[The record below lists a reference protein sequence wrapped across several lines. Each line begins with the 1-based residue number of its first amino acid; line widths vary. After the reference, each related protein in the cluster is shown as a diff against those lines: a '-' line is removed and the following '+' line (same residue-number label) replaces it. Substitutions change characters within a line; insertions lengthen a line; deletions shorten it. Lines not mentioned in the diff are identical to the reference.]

1 MSLSKSNS
9 SNYKRIAKNAGM
21 LYFRMLFTIAT
32 TLYISRLV
40 LQALGVEDFG
50 IYSVVAGF
58 VAMLGFL
65 NNAMTAATQRFLSFE
80 LGKTEGGSVAQ
91 VFSMSMNIHILIALT
106 ALIVGETIGIWFVDT
121 QLNIPLERMPS
132 AKWVFHLALLAFML
146 SVITVPYKALV
157 IAHEKINIFAWIS
170 ISEAIFKLVAALLLT
185 FIHWDTLILY
195 GTLNL
200 SVFILIF
207 IIYKLYCR
215 TYFTDSHYLFLW
227 DRALF
232 KNLISFTGW
241 SLWGN
246 LAFVMSG
253 QGTNIL
259 LNIFFGPT
267 VNAARSI
274 AMEVST
280 GLNSFVS
287 SLQVAVNP
295 QIVKSY
301 SANDLDYMHRLICYG
316 AKYNFILLFFIS
328 MPVFVNTDFVIKLW
342 LGSNPEYTS
351 SFVKLIIINI
361 LIDCISAPLITA
373 AGATG
378 NIKRYQLIT
387 GSILLLNIPLS
398 YIALRLGYSPESVV
412 YVSILNAATA
422 LIARLILLKKLVSLP
437 VYSYIKQVVF
447 RSILILISTYLLY
460 VVLFS
465 KIVISANFWLESI
478 ILSICILIASLAF
491 GLDQI
496 ERTFIFDKLSILLK
510 IK

>member
-1 MSLSKSNS
+1 MSSNNSNS

-40 LQALGVEDFG
+40 LQVLGVEDFG

-80 LGKTEGGSVAQ
+80 LGKRGGGSVAQ

-106 ALIVGETIGIWFVDT
+106 ALILGESLGIWFLNN
-121 QLNIPLERMPS
+121 QLTIPLDRMAS
-132 AKWVFHLALLAFML
+132 ANWVFHLALLSLVM
-146 SVITVPYKALV
+146 SVITVPYKALI
-157 IAHEKINIFAWIS
+157 IAHERINIFAWIS
-170 ISEAIFKLVAALLLT
+170 ISEAMFKLVAALLLT
-185 FIHWDTLILY
+185 FIHWDGLILY
-195 GTLNL
+195 GILNL

-207 IIYKLYCR
+207 IIYKLYCKV
-215 TYFTDSHYLFLW
+215 YFTDSHYLFLW
-227 DRALF
+227 DGALF
-232 KNLISFTGW
+232 KNLVSFTGW

-253 QGTNIL
+253 QGTNVL
-259 LNIFFGPT
+259 LNMFFGPI

-328 MPVFVNTDFVIKLW
+328 MPIFANTDFVIKLW
-342 LGSNPEYTS
+342 LGSNPEFTS

-361 LIDCISAPLITA
+361 LIDCISAPLMTA

-378 NIKRYQLIT
+378 NIKKYQLIT

-398 YIALRLGYSPESVV
+398 YIGLRLGYSPESVV
-412 YVSILNAATA
+412 YVSILNAAAA

-437 VYSYIKQVVF
+437 VYSYTKQVIF
-447 RSILILISTYLLY
+447 RSIVILISTYLLY
-460 VVLFS
+460 RVLMS
-465 KIVISANFWLESI
+465 KIIINTNFWLESI
-478 ILSICILIASLAF
+478 VLSICILITASIF
-491 GLDQI
+491 GLDRI
-496 ERTFIFDKLSILLK
+496 ERTFIFNKMNVLLK